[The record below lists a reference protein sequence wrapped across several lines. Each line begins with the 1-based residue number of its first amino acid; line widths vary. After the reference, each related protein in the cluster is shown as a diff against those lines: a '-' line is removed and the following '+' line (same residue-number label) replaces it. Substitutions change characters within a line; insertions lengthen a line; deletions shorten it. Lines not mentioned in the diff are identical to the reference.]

1 MFEGEQALI
10 NGLFDLTQ
18 EYAKKHGLSYIL
30 GCGKMANKTFFTGDI
45 YHEATQNEVFYI
57 CQALIRDNALGR
69 GISAAILKADKEFL
83 QTYRKTEA
91 MMKDQ

>member
-1 MFEGEQALI
+1 MFESEQEII

-18 EYAKKHGLSYIL
+18 EYAKKHGLTYVL

-45 YHEATQNEVFYI
+45 YHEATPNEVFYI

-69 GISAAILKADKEFL
+69 GISLAIQKAGKEFL
-83 QTYRKTEA
+83 QTYEKTEA